1 MEENGKKGEKPMG
14 KIILVTGMLG
24 NNSRG
29 VPSFILNT
37 AYMNAIVAAGGV
49 PVMMGST
56 KLAAEYAEMA
66 DGLLITGGESVHPSR
81 FGDTFNNLADGDA
94 NVAHNLKAGCNVIPG

>member
-1 MEENGKKGEKPMG
+1 MEKKGEKPMG

-37 AYMNAIVAAGGV
+37 AYMNAIVAAGTRKWLTVFSLPEEKASIRPG
-49 PVMMGST
+49 
-56 KLAAEYAEMA
+56 LAIPSITWLMEMPMWP
-66 DGLLITGGESVHPSR
+66 TTSR
-81 FGDTFNNLADGDA
+81 PDA
-94 NVAHNLKAGCNVIPG
+94 M

>member
-1 MEENGKKGEKPMG
+1 MEKKGEKPMG

-49 PVMMGST
+49 RGD
-56 KLAAEYAEMA
+56 
-66 DGLLITGGESVHPSR
+66 DGKH
-81 FGDTFNNLADGDA
+81 
-94 NVAHNLKAGCNVIPG
+94 KAGCGVRGNG

>member
-1 MEENGKKGEKPMG
+1 MEKKGEKPMG

-37 AYMNAIVAAGGV
+37 AYMNAIVGAGGV

-66 DGLLITGGESVHPSR
+66 DGLLITGGESVHPS
-81 FGDTFNNLADGDA
+81 GLAIPSITWLMEMPMWPTTSRPDA
-94 NVAHNLKAGCNVIPG
+94 M

>member
-1 MEENGKKGEKPMG
+1 MEKKGEKPMG

-66 DGLLITGGESVHPSR
+66 DGLLITGGESIPPGLAIPSITWLMEMPMWPTTSR
-81 FGDTFNNLADGDA
+81 PDA
-94 NVAHNLKAGCNVIPG
+94 M

>member
-1 MEENGKKGEKPMG
+1 MEKKGEKPMG

-37 AYMNAIVAAGGV
+37 AYMNAIVAAE
-49 PVMMGST
+49 
-56 KLAAEYAEMA
+56 AF
-66 DGLLITGGESVHPSR
+66 R
-81 FGDTFNNLADGDA
+81 
-94 NVAHNLKAGCNVIPG
+94 

>member
-1 MEENGKKGEKPMG
+1 MEENGKERGKPMG

-37 AYMNAIVAAGGV
+37 AYMNAIVLPEAF
-49 PVMMGST
+49 
-56 KLAAEYAEMA
+56 
-66 DGLLITGGESVHPSR
+66 R
-81 FGDTFNNLADGDA
+81 
-94 NVAHNLKAGCNVIPG
+94 

>member
-1 MEENGKKGEKPMG
+1 MEKKGEKPMG

-37 AYMNAIVAAGGV
+37 AYMNAIVAGG
-49 PVMMGST
+49 GF
-56 KLAAEYAEMA
+56 
-66 DGLLITGGESVHPSR
+66 R
-81 FGDTFNNLADGDA
+81 
-94 NVAHNLKAGCNVIPG
+94 

>member
-1 MEENGKKGEKPMG
+1 MEKKGEKPMG

-37 AYMNAIVAAGGV
+37 AYMNAIVPEAF
-49 PVMMGST
+49 
-56 KLAAEYAEMA
+56 
-66 DGLLITGGESVHPSR
+66 R
-81 FGDTFNNLADGDA
+81 
-94 NVAHNLKAGCNVIPG
+94 

>member
-1 MEENGKKGEKPMG
+1 MEKKGEKPMG

-37 AYMNAIVAAGGV
+37 AYMNAIVAANSSNFFLETQEV
-49 PVMMGST
+49 SERDKM
-56 KLAAEYAEMA
+56 
-66 DGLLITGGESVHPSR
+66 ESPSMYNAFR
-81 FGDTFNNLADGDA
+81 FICL
-94 NVAHNLKAGCNVIPG
+94 

>member
-1 MEENGKKGEKPMG
+1 MEKKGEKPMG
-14 KIILVTGMLG
+14 KIMLVTGMLG

-49 PVMMGST
+49 PMM
-56 KLAAEYAEMA
+56 MA
-66 DGLLITGGESVHPSR
+66 VSYTHLTLPTNREV
-81 FGDTFNNLADGDA
+81 
-94 NVAHNLKAGCNVIPG
+94 

>member
-1 MEENGKKGEKPMG
+1 MEKKGEKPMG

-37 AYMNAIVAAGGV
+37 VTLMPLWWPEAF
-49 PVMMGST
+49 
-56 KLAAEYAEMA
+56 
-66 DGLLITGGESVHPSR
+66 R
-81 FGDTFNNLADGDA
+81 
-94 NVAHNLKAGCNVIPG
+94 